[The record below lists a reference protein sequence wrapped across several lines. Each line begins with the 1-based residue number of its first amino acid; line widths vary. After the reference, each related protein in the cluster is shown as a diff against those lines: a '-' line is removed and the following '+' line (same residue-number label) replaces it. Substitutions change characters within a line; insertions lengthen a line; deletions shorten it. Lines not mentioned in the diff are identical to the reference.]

1 MFRTSK
7 LIKMAVMMK
16 LLALIE
22 KLEVIF
28 KARSKIHLA
37 VIFLIFGISGSAS
50 IFVSDIVLDFL
61 NLEKFDVSRQI
72 YWPLRLIVLFICY
85 QFILLAVSACF
96 GELKHFSKYTQR
108 IFFFL
113 KN

>member
-1 MFRTSK
+1 MF
-7 LIKMAVMMK
+7 IMMK
-16 LLALIE
+16 FLAVIE
-22 KLEVIF
+22 KLETVF
-28 KARSKIHLA
+28 KARSKVHLV

-50 IFVSDIVLDFL
+50 IFASEVVLEFL
-61 NLEKFDVSRQI
+61 NLERFGVSQTI
-72 YWPLRLIVLFICY
+72 YWPLRLIILFFCY
-85 QFILLAVSACF
+85 QLILLAVSACF

>member
-1 MFRTSK
+1 MFT
-7 LIKMAVMMK
+7 MK
-16 LLALIE
+16 KILALIE
-22 KLEVIF
+22 KLEIMF
-28 KARSKIHLA
+28 NARSKLHLA

-50 IFVSDIVLDFL
+50 IFASDIVLNFL
-61 NLEKFDVSRQI
+61 NLEKFDIPQLI
-72 YWPLRLIVLFICY
+72 YWPLRLVILFFCY

>member
-1 MFRTSK
+1 MVIM
-7 LIKMAVMMK
+7 IKFS
-16 LLALIE
+16 ALIE
-22 KLEVIF
+22 KLESIF
-28 KARSKIHLA
+28 KARSKTHLV

-61 NLEKFDVSRQI
+61 NLEKFVVLQQI
-72 YWPLRLIVLFICY
+72 YWPIRLIVLFFCY
-85 QFILLAVSACF
+85 QLILLAVSACF